1 MYDLETDEAEIGRSD
16 LMMPIAKEVDF
27 DDDGFVSKR
36 TFYLA
41 DTQAFHGPCCVI
53 PDIGGPKNRYFVV
66 KPRSEWSGDFTKWLM
81 DPHYLDKMD
90 PISSD
95 EEEEEVVEED
105 GLDPDHQTTKKAKT
119 GKKRKPKKKT

>member
-1 MYDLETDEAEIGRSD
+1 
-16 LMMPIAKEVDF
+16 
-27 DDDGFVSKR
+27 
-36 TFYLA
+36 
-41 DTQAFHGPCCVI
+41 VI

-95 EEEEEVVEED
+95 EEEDEEEEED
-105 GLDPDHQTTKKAKT
+105 EVAEEEEEEEGFYPEDPDQMTKKAKT
-119 GKKRKPKKKT
+119 GKKRKPKKIT